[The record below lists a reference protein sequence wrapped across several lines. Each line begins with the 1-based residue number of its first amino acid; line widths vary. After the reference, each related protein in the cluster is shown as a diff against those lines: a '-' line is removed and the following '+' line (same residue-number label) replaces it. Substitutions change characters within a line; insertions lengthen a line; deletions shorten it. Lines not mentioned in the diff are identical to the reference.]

1 MELITAACKQAFA
14 DEFIDRLPM
23 VLYTLATFSFF
34 FHLSDYSISRVTRPL
49 LVKVESH

>member
-23 VLYTLATFSFF
+23 VLLYPRHIFF
-34 FHLSDYSISRVTRPL
+34 FFIYLITPFLGL
-49 LVKVESH
+49 LDHCW